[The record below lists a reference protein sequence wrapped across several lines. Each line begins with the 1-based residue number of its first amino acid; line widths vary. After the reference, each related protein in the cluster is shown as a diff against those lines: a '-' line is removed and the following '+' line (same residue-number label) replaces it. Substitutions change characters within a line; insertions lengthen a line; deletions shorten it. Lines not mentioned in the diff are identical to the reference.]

1 MESKMNIQKKIRQ
14 ILSYKT
20 ISKITLITLVISLL
34 PLLYCSFFDYAT
46 GDDLWEGAV
55 AYHIIQSG
63 GSVRE
68 LFEAV
73 FAWMKADYI
82 GWQGNW
88 SSTFLWCF
96 SPNVFGEKV
105 YCITPWIGLVSI
117 CAGHWYCFKHFNQK
131 YLGIKEEFFLIL
143 YAVITMLTIQYMPY
157 IRGGIYWYSAMINY
171 TFPYGLTM
179 AIFVWLDKYL
189 ELGKRRYLIFQ
200 MLALSFLGGSGYL
213 AIVLN
218 FEVFVLTIV
227 CQMFSKDKDRKKRV
241 LHCLLPL
248 LLLVIGFAISAMSP
262 GNAVRG
268 GESYGFSIGNI
279 FYTLKE
285 CIVQGAIAIPATMWR
300 VKLLVV
306 VTPFIAIG
314 VWENLKLEKCKI
326 NFRYPVIITVFLFLI
341 SCSVY
346 APGIYSGDELSG
358 GVYDTLYFVFILFY
372 FLVIIYIVGYM
383 KQYKGKVEPDVK
395 FGKKKVGIGQ
405 IRNIYVIVAVAI
417 CIIGT
422 PVILNHSAYKVCV
435 DFIVSG
441 QLKDFEE
448 QMQERLEIL
457 NDPIIEDVVLPE
469 MNDQQGP
476 FMHMPATGNPT
487 DYVNQCIAH
496 FYGKKSVICI
506 PREEYYK
513 LYGKEN

>member
-1 MESKMNIQKKIRQ
+1 MKIQKKIEQ

-20 ISKITLITLVISLL
+20 ISKIALLIFIISLI

-55 AYHIIQSG
+55 AYQIIQSG
-63 GSVRE
+63 GSLTKLFRE
-68 LFEAV
+68 V
-73 FAWMKADYI
+73 FAWIKLDYM

-105 YCITPWIGLVSI
+105 YCITPWIGLGSI
-117 CAGHWYCFKHFNQK
+117 CAGHWYCFKHFNEK
-131 YLGIKEEFFLIL
+131 YLGIKKEFFLIL
-143 YAVITMLTIQYMPY
+143 YAIITMLTIQYMPY
-157 IRGGIYWYSAMINY
+157 IRGGVYWYSAMINY

-189 ELGKRRYLIFQ
+189 ELGKRRYLIF
-200 MLALSFLGGSGYL
+200 MILALSFLGGSGYL

-218 FEVFVLTIV
+218 FEVFVLTIAFH
-227 CQMFSKDKDRKKRV
+227 MFCKDKERKKRAM
-241 LHCLLPL
+241 HCLIPL
-248 LLLVIGFAISAMSP
+248 LLLLIGFAISAMSP

-268 GESYGFSIGNI
+268 GESYGFSITNV

-285 CIVQGAIAIPATMWR
+285 CIVQGAIAIPATMWK
-300 VKLLVV
+300 VKLLVI
-306 VTPFIAIG
+306 VTPFIVIG
-314 VWENLKLEKCKI
+314 VWENLEPENCKI
-326 NFRYPVIITVFLFLI
+326 NFRYPVIVTVFLFLI

-372 FLVIIYIVGYM
+372 FLVIIYIVGYI
-383 KQYKGKVEPDVK
+383 KQYKGKIE
-395 FGKKKVGIGQ
+395 GIKLAEKIIEINQ
-405 IRNIYVIVAVAI
+405 MRNIYVIVAVVV

-422 PVILNHSAYKVCV
+422 PVILNHSAYKVCM

-441 QLKDFEE
+441 QLADFEE

-457 NDPIIEDVVLPE
+457 NNPTIMDAVIPA

-476 FMHMPATGNPT
+476 FMHMPATDNPEHYT
-487 DYVNQCIAH
+487 NQCIAR